1 MPNPFLAGTR
11 RFARSLSLLVSLACA
26 ASSAAAAEGRIVGRI
41 VSSDTGAPITGAE
54 VAINGVGNG
63 VFTDLQGA
71 FSVSDVPEGEC
82 TVTISSEGYRTATVE
97 AVTVKAGD
105 AARIELALESATD
118 DSFVELGELVISA
131 TVAENSAAGLLSVRQ
146 KAPTVS
152 DAIGADDLSRLAV
165 GDAAEAMAKITGAS
179 VLDGRYVL
187 IRGLGDRYANTL
199 LNGMSVPSA
208 DPDKRA
214 VQMDQ
219 FPASVLDSIVTSK
232 SFTPDQ
238 PGAFTGGSVNMR
250 TKSFPEQF
258 FVSAGLSLKFDDT
271 ATGESMLSI
280 PGGGRDWLA
289 MDDGTRALP
298 KGIPDQIPT
307 RSAAMNA
314 ARFQGDFGP
323 AEELDRVSKLFHNDS
338 YFPGTEDG
346 GWGQALSL
354 AVGDRIDLGEDRLFG
369 YVFSVSYDRSSSHYE
384 DGIQG
389 KYTQGGTDPDSA
401 SFVNTGLLY
410 TPRVQDFGFAAD
422 YEANPE
428 VPGGE
433 PAFGVTQ
440 SSTDALWSL
449 YGQVA
454 FRPVL
459 NHQVTLRYMQ
469 NQSASDV
476 IKRGVGEA
484 TRSDAGRLFEVYD
497 MLYTERALHS
507 LQLSGES
514 LFPELGELRVEWR
527 AATSTSTQEQ
537 PDYRSLS
544 YFWDFSAQQYA
555 SAAGVGNDRYFR
567 DLDEQGDEAGIDFS
581 LPVFLRGNPGAIKF
595 GAVMQD
601 GSREYRERGFR
612 WDPSPNRI
620 DLIQE
625 FPNPVG
631 IIDRTAN
638 SVTFGST
645 VSELPNRLLNYDGE
659 QTIWGAYGMAD
670 LALSEKWRIIGGAR
684 FEGTRIEVGP
694 MGDADVFATA
704 DIDETDV
711 LPSASVVYQVKD
723 DMNVRLA
730 FGRTLARP
738 LYHELAGIRVQN
750 KFLDKTRTGNPDLE
764 LTSVNNFDLRWEW
777 FRGNGQLYA
786 VGLFHKEFT
795 NPIEVLDVS
804 TLGTEMPQNLERA
817 EVSGVE
823 FEARFTLGFLGEAF
837 DDVSVGGNL
846 ALMTSEADIPED
858 ELEVIRQVFPDADGT
873 RELFGQSPYV
883 ANLDLTYAQRRF
895 GTTATLAFNV
905 TGERLV
911 LVTDSALPDIYE
923 QPAPRLDFIL
933 SQRLNARWRL
943 KLAAKNLLAPERE
956 KTLSHGGRTYFYE
969 RYSSSR
975 SFSLGLSY
983 FFE

>member
-1 MPNPFLAGTR
+1 MH
-11 RFARSLSLLVSLACA
+11 
-26 ASSAAAAEGRIVGRI
+26 AAEPGRISGRIVAAE
-41 VSSDTGAPITGAE
+41 TGAPIAGAGIE
-54 VAINGVGNG
+54 LGGESTG

-71 FSVSDVPEGEC
+71 FTLVG
-82 TVTISSEGYRTATVE
+82 VE
-97 AVTVKAGD
+97 AGPRTITVRGEGCRSASVDSIEVEAGRTS
-105 AARIELALESATD
+105 RIDVALEQAPD
-118 DSFVELGELVISA
+118 DAFVELGELVIA
-131 TVAENSAAGLLSVRQ
+131 AEVAENSALGLLSFRQ
-146 KAPTVS
+146 KAPSVS
-152 DAIGADDLSRLAV
+152 DAISADDLSRLAV

-187 IRGLGDRYANTL
+187 VRGLGDRYANTL
-199 LNGMSVPSA
+199 LNGMNLPSA
-208 DPDKRA
+208 DPDKCA

-258 FVSAGLSLKFDDT
+258 FLSAGLSLKFDDG
-271 ATGESMLSI
+271 ATGESVLTI
-280 PGGGRDWLA
+280 PGGGRDWLG

-298 KGIPDQIPT
+298 KGIPAQIPS
-307 RSAAMNA
+307 RSAAINA

-323 AEELDRVSKLFHNDS
+323 AEELDRVSRLFHNDS

-346 GWGQALSL
+346 GWGQAFSL
-354 AVGDRIDLGEDRLFG
+354 AVGDRLDLGGDRILG
-369 YVFSVSYDRSSSHYE
+369 YVFSVSYDRSASHYD

-389 KYTQGGTDPDSA
+389 KFSQGGTDPSSP
-401 SFVNTGLLY
+401 SFINTGLLY
-410 TPRVQDFGFAAD
+410 TPRLQDLSFAAD
-422 YEANPE
+422 YEANPD

-440 SSTDALWSL
+440 SSTEALWSL

-454 FRPVL
+454 FRPAL
-459 NHQVTLRYMQ
+459 NHEVTLRYMQ

-497 MLYTERALHS
+497 MLYTERTLHS

-514 LFPELGELRVEWR
+514 LFPGLGDLRVEWR

-544 YFWDFSAQQYA
+544 YFWDFNAQQYA

-567 DLDEQGDEAGIDFS
+567 DLQEDGDEAGVDFS
-581 LPVFLRGNPGAIKF
+581 YPVFLRGNPGALKF
-595 GAVMQD
+595 GATVQD

-612 WDPSPNRI
+612 WDPAPNRI
-620 DLIQE
+620 DLIE
-625 FPNPVG
+625 GFPNPVG

-638 SVTFGST
+638 SVALGST
-645 VSELPNRLLNYDGE
+645 ISELPNRLLNYDGE

-670 LALSEKWRIIGGAR
+670 LALSEKWRVIGGAR
-684 FEGTRIEVGP
+684 FEGTQIEVGP
-694 MGDADVFATA
+694 MADSEAFDTA

-711 LPSASVVYQVKD
+711 LPSASVVYQVKK

-750 KFLDKTRTGNPDLE
+750 KFLDKSRTGNPDLE

-777 FRGNGQLYA
+777 FRRGGQLYA
-786 VGLFHKEFT
+786 AGVFHKEFT
-795 NPIEVLDVS
+795 HPIEVLDVS

-817 EVSGVE
+817 RVSGVE
-823 FEARFTLGFLGEAF
+823 LEARFTLGFLGESFDAF
-837 DDVSVGGNL
+837 SLGGNV
-846 ALMTSEADIPED
+846 ALMTSEADIPAD
-858 ELEVIRQVFPDADGT
+858 ELAVLRAVYPDADDT

-883 ANLDLTYAQRRF
+883 ANLDLTYAQRRM
-895 GTTATLAFNV
+895 GTTATVAFNI

-911 LVTDSALPDIYE
+911 LVTDSAIPDIYE

-933 SQRLNARWRL
+933 SQRLSARWRL
-943 KLAAKNLLAPERE
+943 KFAAKNLLAPDRE
-956 KTLSHGGRTYFYE
+956 KSLTHGGRTYFYE
-969 RYSSSR
+969 RYSSPR
-975 SFSLGLSY
+975 TFSLGLSC